1 MTTTYEKVISMP
13 PVSSTSGLADKL
25 MYVTE
30 SPSTDENLTFKRQR
44 DYVNEGIIGGT
55 GIDTTVDNAFSGG
68 AGTTTLSLDVSEL
81 ATVTLVPTDYVVI
94 QDITDNSSK
103 KALAS
108 DISTIVSSA
117 VTSVSGGA
125 NLNTTPSG
133 TTGAVTLNMETVV
146 TGLTSV
152 AATTFAGDLTG
163 DVTGNVTGNVV
174 GNVTGNVTGS
184 SGSTTGNAATATAL
198 QTARYI
204 ANQSFDGTGNITIAL
219 PNMTDVYGS
228 LSPSDGDFFVY
239 DATNGWQSETAPT
252 GTGTVTSVGIVGTD
266 GIDVDSGS
274 PVTGSGDITLGL
286 SDIPVTALNSGTLA
300 SGSTFWRGDATW
312 AAPAAVA
319 VEGTAVLS
327 TSETGTTKFLRIDG
341 DNSSSWQVPPD
352 TNTTYTAG
360 DGLDLSVGDEFSVD
374 LMANG
379 GLEITTTELSVAVG
393 ISQYDV
399 AQFAASVVD
408 DDFLRVDGTAVEGR
422 SASEVKTDIGLGN
435 VENTALSTWAGSTN
449 ITTLGTIATGTWE
462 GTTVAVNQGG
472 TGQTSYTNGQLLI
485 GNTTGNTLTKATLT
499 EGANITITEGAGTIT
514 IAAAGASG
522 DPAGTAVAMAIALG

>member
-81 ATVTLVPTDYVVI
+81 STVTLVPTDYVVI
-94 QDITDNSSK
+94 QDVTDNSSK

-108 DISTIVSSA
+108 DISAIVSGA
-117 VTSVSGGA
+117 VTSVSGGT

-152 AATTFAGDLTG
+152 AATTFTGDLTG
-163 DVTGNVTGNVV
+163 DVTGDVAGNVV

-198 QTARYI
+198 QTSRFI
-204 ANQSFDGTGNITIAL
+204 ANQAFDGTGNVSIAL
-219 PNMTDVYGS
+219 NNLTDVYGS
-228 LSPSDGDFFVY
+228 ISPVIGDFFTY
-239 DATNGWQSETAPT
+239 SASGWTNSTAPA

-286 SDIPVTALNSGTLA
+286 SDIPVTALDSGTSA
-300 SGSTFWRGDATW
+300 SASTFWRG
-312 AAPAAVA
+312 
-319 VEGTAVLS
+319 
-327 TSETGTTKFLRIDG
+327 
-341 DNSSSWQVPPD
+341 
-352 TNTTYTAG
+352 
-360 DGLDLSVGDEFSVD
+360 
-374 LMANG
+374 
-379 GLEITTTELSVAVG
+379 
-393 ISQYDV
+393 
-399 AQFAASVVD
+399 
-408 DDFLRVDGTAVEGR
+408 
-422 SASEVKTDIGLGN
+422 
-435 VENTALSTWAGSTN
+435 
-449 ITTLGTIATGTWE
+449 
-462 GTTVAVNQGG
+462 
-472 TGQTSYTNGQLLI
+472 
-485 GNTTGNTLTKATLT
+485 
-499 EGANITITEGAGTIT
+499 
-514 IAAAGASG
+514 
-522 DPAGTAVAMAIALG
+522 